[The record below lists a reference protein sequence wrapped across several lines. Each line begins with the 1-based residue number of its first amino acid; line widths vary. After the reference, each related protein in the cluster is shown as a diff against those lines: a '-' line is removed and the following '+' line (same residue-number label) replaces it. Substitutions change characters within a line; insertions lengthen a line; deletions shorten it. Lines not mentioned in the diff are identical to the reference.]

1 MAMIG
6 TNLQANSS
14 INLKGMEPK
23 LYLAAL
29 KGSFDELTSISN
41 WKEQS
46 TPIGNNIL
54 HIHTKK
60 PLQKASK
67 DCKKKINIKFI
78 QEDIRYCGRRTT
90 MEIPLCTWLLDS
102 GKDEAVQ
109 VFLERANKA
118 SQEELIRMLRMINKN
133 KDTALHEAAR
143 RGCEAVVR

>member
-1 MAMIG
+1 
-6 TNLQANSS
+6 
-14 INLKGMEPK
+14 
-23 LYLAAL
+23 
-29 KGSFDELTSISN
+29 
-41 WKEQS
+41 
-46 TPIGNNIL
+46 
-54 HIHTKK
+54 
-60 PLQKASK
+60 
-67 DCKKKINIKFI
+67 
-78 QEDIRYCGRRTT
+78 